1 MSETLHF
8 AVSQFLYKKSELCDA
23 YDWDGYL
30 DLYDENCEYHIPQ
43 WIDDY
48 TYVQNPNEGLS
59 YIYYED
65 RTGLEDRVFRIRT
78 GKAASANPLPRT
90 LHMLS
95 NIIVNEIVNDEIEV
109 RALWQTLYD
118 LRGVDKHFFGRVTY
132 LLKRHDDSFKIYRQ
146 HTILLNDKIDSVLDF
161 YHV

>member
-1 MSETLHF
+1 M
-8 AVSQFLYKKSELCDA
+8 
-23 YDWDGYL
+23 
-30 DLYDENCEYHIPQ
+30 
-43 WIDDY
+43 WIDDH
-48 TYVQNPNEGLS
+48 TYVKNPNEGLS

-78 GKAASANPLPRT
+78 GKAASASVLPRT

-95 NIIVNEIVNDEIEV
+95 NIIVNEISSDEIEV
-109 RALWQTLYD
+109 RASWQTLYD

-132 LLKRHDDSFKIYRQ
+132 LLKRHDNSFKIYRQ